1 MEANASLQSELR
13 VFENKSQQYEQK
25 ISALKE
31 AEVEFRIEKETEIEN
46 LNKQVDSMKKRQ
58 ERSNNEQMANLE
70 DENKKMVKEVTLL
83 ETKVNKLER
92 ENKQTAKK
100 LVEAKEV
107 FALFFCKRKARP
119 KKKTRENEMNQFHK
133 IKIEFSSW
141 KINLFDFMSLFSS
154 LNHCM
159 KLKLIYFSK
168 SNYKICMLF
177 SPKKVAE
184 KVEDYTKDRE
194 RLKSELEALRKEN
207 DELNLI
213 KDSHDTLL
221 NSAEEIHT
229 LNKKLIKIEE
239 EKTNLFKDN
248 MKLKQESSK
257 NAKNQEIIKT
267 NLNKIQLLENERYV
281 LYLMLIARNF

>member
-1 MEANASLQSELR
+1 
-13 VFENKSQQYEQK
+13 
-25 ISALKE
+25 
-31 AEVEFRIEKETEIEN
+31 
-46 LNKQVDSMKKRQ
+46 MK
-58 ERSNNEQMANLE
+58 
-70 DENKKMVKEVTLL
+70 
-83 ETKVNKLER
+83 
-92 ENKQTAKK
+92 
-100 LVEAKEV
+100 
-107 FALFFCKRKARP
+107 
-119 KKKTRENEMNQFHK
+119 QFHK

-281 LYLMLIARNF
+281 LSVNFTEYLILFRFFFRFHEIFDIFLGMT

>member
-1 MEANASLQSELR
+1 
-13 VFENKSQQYEQK
+13 
-25 ISALKE
+25 
-31 AEVEFRIEKETEIEN
+31 
-46 LNKQVDSMKKRQ
+46 
-58 ERSNNEQMANLE
+58 
-70 DENKKMVKEVTLL
+70 
-83 ETKVNKLER
+83 
-92 ENKQTAKK
+92 
-100 LVEAKEV
+100 
-107 FALFFCKRKARP
+107 
-119 KKKTRENEMNQFHK
+119 
-133 IKIEFSSW
+133 
-141 KINLFDFMSLFSS
+141 
-154 LNHCM
+154 
-159 KLKLIYFSK
+159 
-168 SNYKICMLF
+168 MLF

-281 LYLMLIARNF
+281 LTVNFTEYLILFRFFFRFHEIFDISRDDLRDTINKLNIKVETLMQSNAKLEEHEQELAQLKLENKTLQRSNTSLQRKVDEVSTQSASFESENQKFAKTIENFKNTARSVETLEKEIYELESSKGKNKTMP